1 MTGPAILRN
10 SSLLHVQLASV
21 SSLQHSL
28 HYSLS
33 WPWQLEG
40 EVSCAAGRPEEGPA
54 QLHCSWVQGGS
65 KVLESSLELGSA
77 ETKEAAVSVEPRFM
91 LTELFT
97 PSLISEGGLNV
108 SLVGLSHNNSLRA
121 VWGRGVLRGGYNSTA
136 LARCLL
142 CTSWYLE
149 HSSNITMLEVEI
161 RNSRLDWE
169 GPGVSV
175 SVRADSQ
182 GVRLSSD
189 LSGLR
194 EVTVTRE
201 GQGWTCRRSGQL
213 LAEVHHAA
221 GNSSLLLHLPNNNTA
236 RVDLSRLEATGEGGA
251 GWRLEASWR
260 HWRLEGEL
268 DWKQRGRNGSWSV
281 KLEGEVPGL
290 GEFHVVRCLA
300 YREGWGL
307 EVRGEDRLP
316 LLAPVTSRSGVLAV
330 YCGGT
335 AMLFGL
341 KILLPQK
348 QSQHQLALHFVA
360 RDF

>member
-10 SSLLHVQLASV
+10 STLLHVQLASV
-21 SSLQHSL
+21 SSLQYSL

-33 WPWQLEG
+33 WPMQLEG
-40 EVSCAAGRPEEGPA
+40 ELSCAAGRLEERPA

-65 KVLESSLELGSA
+65 KVLESSLELGSR
-77 ETKEAAVSVEPRFM
+77 EIKEAAVSVEPLFM
-91 LTELFT
+91 LTELLT
-97 PSLISEGGLNV
+97 PSLLSEGRLNV
-108 SLVGLSHNNSLRA
+108 SLVGLSHNSSLRA

-142 CTSWYLE
+142 CISWHLE
-149 HSSNITMLEVEI
+149 HSRNITMLEIEL
-161 RNSRLDWE
+161 RTSRLE
-169 GPGVSV
+169 RGGSGVSV
-175 SVRADSQ
+175 SVRAGSQ

-189 LSGLR
+189 LRGLR

-221 GNSSLLLHLPNNNTA
+221 GNSSLLLHLPNNDTA
-236 RVDLSRLEATGEGGA
+236 RVDLSRLEATVGGGA

-268 DWKQRGRNGSWSV
+268 DWKQRGRNGSWSA

-290 GEFHVVRCLA
+290 GEFQVVRCLA

-316 LLAPVTSRSGVLAV
+316 LLAPVASRSGVVAV
-330 YCGGT
+330 HCGGT
-335 AMLFGL
+335 AMQYGY
-341 KILLPQK
+341 
-348 QSQHQLALHFVA
+348 S
-360 RDF
+360 